1 MSPLTW
7 DDLTGT
13 KVGIFGFGSE
23 GQAALRACIARGIS
37 PVVVDDRDDFP
48 PMTGIDVKGTERG
61 GLEELM
67 RCDVVIK
74 TPGISRYDVPVAAL
88 RASGVRVVGALALWL
103 AGHPYRERVL
113 CITGT
118 KGKSTT
124 THIAGK
130 LLSGLGY
137 RVFVG
142 GNLGTAPFDPG
153 AHADDA
159 DYWVIEVSSY
169 QAADMEV
176 SPPVVAVTSLHPDH
190 LPWHGGDVETYYR
203 DKLRLCSRPGAQVT
217 VVNGDS
223 EVVRDH
229 SAQLGPRV
237 TWVTAPQPGD
247 PDWGW
252 IEPMNLLGEHNRRNA
267 RIAATAL
274 REMGIPAAD
283 DPVAMA
289 VAASGFIPLPNRL
302 QHVGDV
308 DGVDFVDDGLS
319 TNVLPTLAALD
330 AFPDQPVALIVG
342 GLDRGID
349 YTELGRGLRARTAP
363 VLMLTIPDSGARI
376 AREVTAAAP
385 GPLVE
390 VQQTATL
397 EEAVRTGFVW
407 VRDQRLLVSPG
418 RGVVLL
424 SPAAP
429 SFGRYRNYKDRS
441 AAFVEVIGRLR

>member
-1 MSPLTW
+1 MPPLTW
-7 DDLTGT
+7 DDLAGT
-13 KVGIFGFGSE
+13 RVGIFGFGAE
-23 GQAALRACIARGIS
+23 GRAAFRACVARGIA
-37 PVVVDDRDDFP
+37 PVVVDDREDCP
-48 PMTGIDVKGTERG
+48 PTLGVDVIVTNRG

-67 RCDVVIK
+67 KCDVVIK
-74 TPGISRYDVPVAAL
+74 TPGISRYDVPVSALTAA
-88 RASGVRVVGALALWL
+88 GVPVVGALALWL
-103 AGHPYRERVL
+103 AGHPRRERVL

-137 RVFVG
+137 RTFIG
-142 GNLGTAPFDPG
+142 GNLGTAPFDPE

-169 QAADMEV
+169 QATDMEV
-176 SPPVVAVTSLHPDH
+176 SPPVVALTSLHPDH
-190 LPWHGGDVETYYR
+190 LPWHSGEVETYYR
-203 DKLRLCSRPGAQVT
+203 DKLRLCSGPGARIT
-217 VVNGDS
+217 VANGDS
-223 EVVRDH
+223 EVIRDH
-229 SAQLGPRV
+229 APQLGPRV

-267 RIAATAL
+267 LIAATAL
-274 REMGIPAAD
+274 REMGVHGADSPVTLAA
-283 DPVAMA
+283 AS
-289 VAASGFIPLPNRL
+289 SGFIPLPNRL

-319 TNVLPTLAALD
+319 TNVLPTLAALE

-349 YTELGRGLRARTAP
+349 YTDLGRGLSARTTP
-363 VLMLTIPDSGARI
+363 VLMLTIPDSGPRI
-376 AREVTAAAP
+376 AREVASAAP

-397 EEAVRTGFVW
+397 EEAVRSGFAW
-407 VRDQRLLVSPG
+407 AQTQRRRMDPV

-429 SFGRYRNYKDRS
+429 SFGRYRDYRDRS
-441 AAFVEVIGRLR
+441 AAFVEVIGHLR